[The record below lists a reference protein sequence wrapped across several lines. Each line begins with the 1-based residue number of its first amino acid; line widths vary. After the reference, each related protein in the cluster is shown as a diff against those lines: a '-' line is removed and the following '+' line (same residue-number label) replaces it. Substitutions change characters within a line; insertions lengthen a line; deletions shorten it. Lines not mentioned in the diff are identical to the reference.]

1 MYFRTKEEKIICE
14 LWEDDE
20 DSSDDYIGTA
30 EILIADIL
38 KKKKEVMKLESSYP
52 IFNKK
57 EKVADITLIVTVDD
71 SKKID

>member
-1 MYFRTKEEKIICE
+1 VYFRTKEEKIICE

-20 DSSDDYIGTA
+20 DSSDDYLGTA

-38 KKKKEVMKLESSYP
+38 KKKKDVMKLEASYP

-57 EKVADITLIVTVDD
+57 EKVADITLIVTIDD

>member
-1 MYFRTKEEKIICE
+1 VYFRTKEEKIICE